1 MDLHR
6 MTRRIAQTTTTLL
19 ALVVLLV
26 LPGSAAADDYVVR
39 LGSTS
44 GSHWSTYGA
53 GPFLVS
59 PGRVASGKGTFAAG
73 NYRSWRAQVVGTGS
87 RIVGGRV
94 RIGVTTPNQFMRG
107 RIVVGTGNV
116 PVVVHEEFGTGAVER
131 AIPSGPHDWVQFDIS
146 STSAVTTGSPS
157 EDRVDLQFVELVLR
171 DGVPPALEPLALPA
185 AGAWHGAGVCIPFS
199 IRLTDQGGGL
209 LRSQVRR
216 ASDGRVVTELGTT
229 QVESPKPGPG
239 EQHLSDCIQPG
250 EHGHGDTAFVATAW
264 DVSGVARELA
274 FTVRADHRPPSIV
287 GGPADGARITTPTP
301 AVTFEV
307 TDEGT
312 GLAGVSATLDGSA
325 VPVTM
330 SAGVA
335 TVQVGTLARGQ
346 HVVALAAADGA
357 GNTTRVERR
366 VTVADDTPPALV
378 VTSPGARGEATTSLI
393 VRASDDHSGVDPAS
407 WTLAVDGAAT
417 AFRADAAQLTA
428 SLGPLAPGSH
438 RIDVVVQDVAGN
450 RATTTH
456 AYYVVPPPPPPGA
469 EPGAAAAAPPGRSGA
484 FLVDAPRTP
493 VAHGRRAT
501 VTVHVAR
508 DGGSVPGQLVTVRRD
523 GVQLATGI
531 TDDDGVARVTFTA
544 MRPGRYDALADG
556 MGFEPVELGVRV
568 APRIVIT
575 TSTARPLVGERVR
588 LGGRIFPALRG
599 RRVIVE
605 ARVGGVW
612 FPVRQASASTV
623 TGRFS
628 SAVVSAAPGPIRV
641 RVRLKPT
648 GAWAATVSNERLLQV
663 TRSPADR

>member
-1 MDLHR
+1 MDLFR
-6 MTRRIAQTTTTLL
+6 TNCRIARSTSTVL
-19 ALVVLLV
+19 ALVAMLV
-26 LPGSAAADDYVVR
+26 LPSTAVAGDYIVR

-73 NYRSWRAQVVGTGS
+73 NYRSWRAQVVGTGA

-94 RIGVTTPNQFMRG
+94 RIGVTTPNQHMRG

-116 PVVVHEEFGTGAVER
+116 PVVVHEELGTGAVER

-146 STSAVTTGSPS
+146 SVGAVTTGSPS
-157 EDRVDLQFVELVLR
+157 EDHVDLQFVELVLR

-185 AGAWHGAGVCIPFS
+185 AGTWHGAGACIPFS

-216 ASDGRVVTELGTT
+216 ASDGHVVTELGTT

-239 EQHLSDCIQPG
+239 EQHLADCIQPG
-250 EHGHGDTAFVATAW
+250 EHGHGDTTFVATAW

-274 FTVRADHRPPSIV
+274 FTVRADHRAPTIA
-287 GGPADGARITTPTP
+287 GGPADGARVTTATPTI
-301 AVTFEV
+301 AFDVA
-307 TDEGT
+307 DDGS
-312 GLAGVSATLDGSA
+312 GLAGISATLDGRT

-330 SAGVA
+330 SAGIA
-335 TVQVGTLARGQ
+335 TVQVGTVSRGQ
-346 HVVALAAADGA
+346 HVVAIAASDGA
-357 GNTTRVERR
+357 GNATRVERR
-366 VTVADDTPPALV
+366 ITVADDTPPELV
-378 VTSPGARGEATTSLI
+378 VTSPGARGEATASLI
-393 VRASDDHSGVDPAS
+393 VRARDEHSGVDAAS
-407 WTLAVDGAAT
+407 WSMTVDGAAA
-417 AFRADAAQLTA
+417 AFRADASQLTA
-428 SLGPLAPGSH
+428 TLGPLAPGAH
-438 RIDVVVQDVAGN
+438 RVDVAVRDAAGN
-450 RATTTH
+450 RATTAH
-456 AYYVVPPPPPPGA
+456 AYYVVPPAA
-469 EPGAAAAAPPGRSGA
+469 EPSAAAGPPPGRSGA

-493 VAHGRRAT
+493 VAHGRKAT

-544 MRPGRYDALADG
+544 MRPGSYDALADG
-556 MGFEPVELGVRV
+556 MGFGPVDLGIRV

-575 TSTARPLVGERVR
+575 TSNARPRVGERVR

-628 SAVVSAAPGPIRV
+628 STVVSAAPGPIRV

-663 TRSPADR
+663 TRSPAGR